1 MSEIKLT
8 SANFD
13 EEVLKSNQPV
23 LVDFWAEWCGPCKM
37 MLPILEELAKEFE
50 GKNIKIA
57 KCNVDENQDLAQKY
71 DIMSIPAFKIFK
83 NGQVIEEWVGAQT
96 LEGLKNKLAKYL

>member
-8 SANFD
+8 SANFE

-37 MLPILEELAKEFE
+37 MIPILEQLAKEFE
-50 GKNIKIA
+50 GQPIKIA

-71 DIMSIPAFKIFK
+71 EIMSIPAFKIFK
-83 NGQVIEEWVGAQT
+83 NGQMVEEWVGAQT
-96 LEGLKNKLAKYL
+96 LEGLKAKLDKII

>member
-8 SANFD
+8 SANF
-13 EEVLKSNQPV
+13 EEEALKSTIPI
-23 LVDFWAEWCGPCKM
+23 LVDFWAEWCGPCKAM
-37 MLPILEELAKEFE
+37 GPIMEQLAKEME
-50 GKNIKIA
+50 GKVVKIA

-71 DIMSIPAFKIFK
+71 EIMSIPAFKIFK

-96 LEGLKNKLAKYL
+96 LEGLKSKLEKII

>member
-8 SANFD
+8 SANF
-13 EEVLKSNQPV
+13 EEEALKSAIPV
-23 LVDFWAEWCGPCKM
+23 LVDFWAEWCGPCKAM
-37 MLPILEELAKEFE
+37 EQIMEQLAKDMED
-50 GKNIKIA
+50 KAVKIT

-71 DIMSIPAFKIFK
+71 KIMSIPAFKIFK

-96 LEGLKNKLAKYL
+96 LEGLKDKLAKYL

>member
-1 MSEIKLT
+1 MLEQKLT
-8 SANFD
+8 SANFE
-13 EEVLKSNQPV
+13 EEVINSQIPV

-37 MLPILEELAKEFE
+37 MMPILEQLAKEME
-50 GKNIKIA
+50 NKNVKIA

-71 DIMSIPAFKIFK
+71 DIMSIPSFKVFK

-96 LEGLKNKLAKYL
+96 LDGLKAKLEKIL